1 MGNLG
6 TLGIFFA
13 GFFGGLGV
21 FLAACGL
28 LWWCSLYQKI
38 NLPKHAKTRKES
50 IISIL
55 KILGHPFYFVAWY
68 GRLNWP
74 NSLFKI

>member
-1 MGNLG
+1 LLRDSDTGGINLLHFGGEDMGNLG

-38 NLPKHAKTRKES
+38 NLPQQKK
-50 IISIL
+50 
-55 KILGHPFYFVAWY
+55 
-68 GRLNWP
+68 NQ
-74 NSLFKI
+74 

>member
-1 MGNLG
+1 LAVSTRVLGACISEVKNMGNLG

-13 GFFGGLGV
+13 GFFGGLSV

-38 NLPKHAKTRKES
+38 NLPK
-50 IISIL
+50 
-55 KILGHPFYFVAWY
+55 
-68 GRLNWP
+68 
-74 NSLFKI
+74 

>member
-1 MGNLG
+1 MLHFRGENMGNLG

-13 GFFGGLGV
+13 GFFGGLGI

-38 NLPKHAKTRKES
+38 NLPKQKKN
-50 IISIL
+50 
-55 KILGHPFYFVAWY
+55 K
-68 GRLNWP
+68 
-74 NSLFKI
+74 